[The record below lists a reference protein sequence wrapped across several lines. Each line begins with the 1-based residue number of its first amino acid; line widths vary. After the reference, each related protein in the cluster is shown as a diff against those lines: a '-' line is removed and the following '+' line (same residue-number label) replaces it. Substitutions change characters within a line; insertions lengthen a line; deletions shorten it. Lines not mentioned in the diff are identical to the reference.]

1 MMSSTRS
8 QSINNEQYAGLVLLL
23 GAVVALLCANLP
35 YTSATYRA
43 IVHHN
48 SGIVLFHHTIG
59 ARFWVN
65 EVLMCLF
72 FFHIGLELK
81 YNLVNG
87 ALKNKRV
94 AAMPLYGAIGGMLV
108 PAFCFLVFNS
118 TSAQIKGWAIPTATD
133 IAFALG
139 ALSIVKRHVPTGLKS
154 FLLALAIFD
163 DIGAIL
169 IIALF
174 YSNKINLIGMLM
186 TIVICVLIFLL
197 NHRRVTKISSYVL
210 YGSFLWVALF
220 VTGIHTTLAGVL
232 TGIAIPITTGPNGRK
247 TYGMDNNIYA
257 LAHKLA
263 PGINYLI
270 LPIFA
275 FFNAGTEIMS
285 GPNILHPIGI
295 GIMTGLVIGKPLG
308 ILSFCYI
315 SYLLKQCRLP
325 ENTNWQHITGVG
337 FLCGI
342 GFTMSLFIGKLAFY
356 KTHIVYMAVVK
367 KSVLIGSL
375 LSGILGIYYL
385 KSHTK
390 EIKRTTRG
398 L

>member
-1 MMSSTRS
+1 MMPATPRHA
-8 QSINNEQYAGLVLLL
+8 INNEQYAGFILLL
-23 GAVVALLCANLP
+23 GAVIALICANLP
-35 YTSATYRA
+35 YTAVTYQA
-43 IVHHN
+43 IVHHS
-48 SGIVLFHHTIG
+48 SGIELFHHTIG

-87 ALKNKRV
+87 ALKNRRV

-108 PAFCFLVFNS
+108 PALCFFIFNR
-118 TSAQIKGWAIPTATD
+118 TAAELKGWAIPTATD

-139 ALSIVKRHVPTGLKS
+139 ALSLVKKHVPPGLKS

-174 YSNKINLIGMLM
+174 YSNKINMIGMLM
-186 TIVICVLIFLL
+186 TIVVCGLIALL
-197 NHRRVTKISSYVL
+197 NHRRVTHINSYIL
-210 YGSFLWVALF
+210 FGCILWCALF
-220 VTGIHTTLAGVL
+220 ITGIHTTLAGVV
-232 TGIAIPITTGPNGRK
+232 TGIAIPLTTGPKGRK
-247 TYGMDNNIYA
+247 TYDMDNNVYA
-257 LAHKLA
+257 LAHKLS
-263 PGINYLI
+263 PGVNFII

-275 FFNAGTEIMS
+275 FFNAGTQIMS
-285 GPNILHPIGI
+285 GYPILHPIGV

-315 SYLLKQCRLP
+315 SYLLKLCRLP
-325 ENTNWQHITGVG
+325 DKTNWQHITGVG

-342 GFTMSLFIGKLAFY
+342 GFTMSLFIGKLAYY
-356 KTHIVYMAVVK
+356 KTHLAYMAVVK
-367 KSVLIGSL
+367 KSVLLGSL
-375 LSGILGIYYL
+375 ISGSLGIYYL

-390 EIKRTTRG
+390 VMRHRMRTS
-398 L
+398 